1 MPSNDTLAVDTQSTK
16 VWGKMLGGNPVP
28 WLLSSDEPA
37 ARWVT
42 LTAVLDRELTD
53 PAVLEARQQVVADI
67 HTLKL
72 VERLPEW
79 ASGVRLSGHDSPAFA
94 PHLLNLLAGRARP
107 NGIRSHRHCAGE
119 RLAMSAPFG
128 L

>member
-1 MPSNDTLAVDTQSTK
+1 
-16 VWGKMLGGNPVP
+16 MLGGNPVP

-79 ASGVRLSGHDSPAFA
+79 ASGARLSGHDSPGIRA
-94 PHLLNLLAGRARP
+94 PSAQPACRPGSPEWHPISPPLRRGTLGHVCPIRSLAGAALVASPTSVRW
-107 NGIRSHRHCAGE
+107 
-119 RLAMSAPFG
+119 
-128 L
+128 